1 MIGGEEEQEAEP
13 AGTSS
18 PISNRTRNKTAQ
30 KAQLSPRER
39 KRRKAQAVKRDK
51 QENRAGNWNIKRKE
65 GGWRKPKEGEAE
77 ILDNLVGQEEEG

>member
-1 MIGGEEEQEAEP
+1 MEKRKRNRRQNQP

-65 GGWRKPKEGEAE
+65 GKAE